1 MTCTTPSTKNRAKT
15 AKKDSNRSLGLVLA
29 GFTALVIAAIAA
41 VAEYSTPGSTETGNF
56 MPNDE
61 GWFEKALGPG
71 G

>member
-15 AKKDSNRSLGLVLA
+15 AKKDSNRSLGLA

-41 VAEYSTPGSTETGNF
+41 VAVYSTPGSTETGNF
-56 MPNDE
+56 TPNDE
-61 GWFEKALGPG
+61 GWIEKALGPG